1 MKFSI
6 ITPVYNRE
14 DSICRCI
21 DSVIRNLQWEI
32 PIEHIIVDD
41 GSTDRTEEYIRS
53 YISKTNHIK
62 FIKFS
67 QNKGTNAARNA
78 AIKNATGEYCI
89 ILDSDDYFTDT
100 AIKDI
105 ATTIQAHPAYRH
117 YLFVPNDMLDVYQK
131 NPLLKNKKEQVI
143 TYQDFLTGKVSGDFI
158 HVIETNILQ
167 TFPFDEY
174 LRIYEGVFFLRF
186 YREAQNILF
195 TNRITTIRERSR
207 KDSVTRTTIRTNRD
221 IITRKAIA
229 TELYIQWY
237 GNDLRKYG
245 YTDKLYKNYQS
256 LIENLLLLEDYK
268 KAHKI
273 ITSNLSATKPIYKI
287 IYHLK
292 LGKIFRV
299 LLAVYLNF
307 KYNILNKKLK

>member
-53 YISKTNHIK
+53 YIPNNKHIK
-62 FIKFS
+62 FIEFS

-89 ILDSDDYFTDT
+89 ILDSDDYFKDT

-105 ATTIQAHPAYRH
+105 ATTIQVHPTYRH

-131 NPLLKNKKEQVI
+131 NPLLKNKIEQVI

-195 TNRITTIRERSR
+195 TNKIITIRERSR
-207 KDSVTRTTIRTNRD
+207 KDSVTRSTIRTNKN
-221 IITRKAIA
+221 IITRQVTAI
-229 TELYIQWY
+229 EMYIQWY
-237 GNDLRKYG
+237 ANDLKKY
-245 YTDKLYKNYQS
+245 NYIEIINQKYQT
-256 LIENLLLLEDYK
+256 LLENLLLLENYHKARIILTDK
-268 KAHKI
+268 KISPK
-273 ITSNLSATKPIYKI
+273 LIYKI
-287 IYHLK
+287 IYYFR
-292 LGKIFRV
+292 LGKLFRIS
-299 LLAVYLNF
+299 LSMYLNF
-307 KYNILNKKLK
+307 KYNILHKKLK

>member
-1 MKFSI
+1 MTFSI

-14 DSICRCI
+14 DTICRCI

-53 YISKTNHIK
+53 YISNTKHIK

-67 QNKGTNAARNA
+67 LNKGTNAARNA

-105 ATTIQAHPAYRH
+105 ATTIQTHPTYRH
-117 YLFVPNDMLDVYQK
+117 YLFVPNDMLDAYQK
-131 NPLLKNKKEQVI
+131 NPLLKDKIEQVI

-158 HVIETNILQ
+158 HVIKTNILQ
-167 TFPFDEY
+167 IFPFDEY
-174 LRIYEGVFFLRF
+174 LRIYEGVCFLRF

-195 TNRITTIRERSR
+195 TNKIITIRERSR
-207 KDSVTRTTIRTNRD
+207 KDSVTRTTIRTNKD

-237 GNDLRKYG
+237 GNDLKEYG
-245 YTDKLYKNYQS
+245 YTDKLYQNYQS
-256 LIENLLLLEDYK
+256 LLENLLLLEDYK
-268 KAHKI
+268 KAQRI
-273 ITSNLSATKPIYKI
+273 ITTDLPTTKPIYKI
-287 IYHLK
+287 IYHLR
-292 LGKIFRV
+292 LGKLFRV
-299 LLAVYLNF
+299 ALAIHLNI

>member
-41 GSTDRTEEYIRS
+41 GSTDRTEEYIRT
-53 YISKTNHIK
+53 YISNANHIK

-105 ATTIQAHPAYRH
+105 ATTIQAHPTYRH

-131 NPLLKNKKEQVI
+131 NPLLKDKIEQVI

-195 TNRITTIRERSR
+195 TNKIITIRERSR
-207 KDSVTRTTIRTNRD
+207 KDSVTRTTIRTNKD

-237 GNDLRKYG
+237 GNDLKKYG
-245 YTDKLYKNYQS
+245 YADKLYQNYQS
-256 LIENLLLLEDYK
+256 LLENLLLLEDYK
-268 KAHKI
+268 KAQRI
-273 ITSNLSATKPIYKI
+273 ITTYLPTTKPIYKI
-287 IYHLK
+287 IYHLR
-292 LGKIFRV
+292 LGNLFRIILAIFLKI
-299 LLAVYLNF
+299 
-307 KYNILNKKLK
+307 KYNILNKRVK

>member
-14 DSICRCI
+14 DTICRCI
-21 DSVIRNLQWEI
+21 DSVTRNLQWGI

-53 YISKTNHIK
+53 YISNTKHIK

-89 ILDSDDYFTDT
+89 ILDSDDYFTNT

-105 ATTIQAHPAYRH
+105 ATTIQAHPTYRH
-117 YLFVPNDMLDVYQK
+117 YLFVPNDMLDAYQK
-131 NPLLKNKKEQVI
+131 NPLLKNKIEQVI

-167 TFPFDEY
+167 AFPFDEY

-195 TNRITTIRERSR
+195 TNKIITIRERSR
-207 KDSVTRTTIRTNRD
+207 KDSVTRTTIRTNKD
-221 IITRKAIA
+221 IITRKVIA

-237 GNDLRKYG
+237 GNDLKKYG
-245 YTDKLYKNYQS
+245 YTDKLYQNYQS
-256 LIENLLLLEDYK
+256 LLENLLLLEDYK
-268 KAHKI
+268 KAQRI
-273 ITSNLSATKPIYKI
+273 ITTDLPTTKPIYKI
-287 IYHLK
+287 IYHLR
-292 LGKIFRV
+292 LGNLFRIILAIFLKI
-299 LLAVYLNF
+299 
-307 KYNILNKKLK
+307 KYNILNKQVK

>member
-14 DSICRCI
+14 DTICRCI
-21 DSVIRNLQWEI
+21 DSITRNLQWGI

-41 GSTDRTEEYIRS
+41 GSADRTEEYIRS
-53 YISKTNHIK
+53 YISNTKHIK

-89 ILDSDDYFTDT
+89 ILDSDDYFTNT

-105 ATTIQAHPAYRH
+105 ATTIQAHPTYRH
-117 YLFVPNDMLDVYQK
+117 YLFVPNDMLDAYQK
-131 NPLLKNKKEQVI
+131 NPLLKNKIEQVI

-167 TFPFDEY
+167 AFPFDEY

-195 TNRITTIRERSR
+195 TNKIITIRERSR
-207 KDSVTRTTIRTNRD
+207 KDSVTRTTIRTNKD
-221 IITRKAIA
+221 IITRKVIA

-237 GNDLRKYG
+237 GNDLKKYG
-245 YTDKLYKNYQS
+245 YTDKLYQNYQS
-256 LIENLLLLEDYK
+256 LLENLLLLEDYK
-268 KAHKI
+268 KAQRI
-273 ITSNLSATKPIYKI
+273 ITTDLPTTKPVYKI
-287 IYHLK
+287 IYHLR
-292 LGKIFRV
+292 LGNLFRISLAIFLKI
-299 LLAVYLNF
+299 
-307 KYNILNKKLK
+307 KYNILNTQVK

>member
-53 YISKTNHIK
+53 YISNTKHIK
-62 FIKFS
+62 LIKFS

-105 ATTIQAHPAYRH
+105 ATTIQAHPTYRH
-117 YLFVPNDMLDVYQK
+117 YLFVPNDMLDAYQK
-131 NPLLKNKKEQVI
+131 NPLLKDKIEQVI

-167 TFPFDEY
+167 NFPFDEY
-174 LRIYEGVFFLRF
+174 LRIYEGIFFLRF

-195 TNRITTIRERSR
+195 TNKIITIRERSR
-207 KDSVTRTTIRTNRD
+207 KDSVTRTTIRTNKN

-237 GNDLRKYG
+237 CNDLKKYG
-245 YTDKLYKNYQS
+245 YTDKLYQNYQS
-256 LIENLLLLEDYK
+256 LLENFLLLEDYK
-268 KAHKI
+268 KAQRI
-273 ITSNLSATKPIYKI
+273 ITTDLPTTKPIYKI
-287 IYHLK
+287 IYHLR

-299 LLAVYLNF
+299 TLAVYLNI